1 MEYTKGKAYGTE
13 NQTLF
18 FDGSNFLDFEGDVI
32 TDLPEKIGRKPEYDK
47 YFRKVYLESEKKR
60 KIKEGT
66 WEYPK
71 DKTPVKVYLETN
83 SITYGIV
90 WVDEIVCADNRLHK
104 VKDSIFEPIEPTKEQ
119 KKILL
124 ELYEARDNYNELDL
138 QIYDLETKRSE
149 IWKTMKETGSKI
161 NKAFDVLGEEEFVSC
176 FENNLNTELKREMK
190 EKGYKISFS
199 SNLDSH
205 KRGCMY
211 IERTVKFPDK
221 YGLNME
227 YDHDEYEYRFYCS
240 TYKAQKAAMKQIE
253 ENSRKICVV
262 TEPEQQLDI
271 GSFSK
276 KELALTESYVLTPQ
290 ELSEKEAKRLAEEF
304 CSHMY

>member
-1 MEYTKGKAYGTE
+1 MEFEKDKAYGTE

-47 YFRKVYLESEKKR
+47 YFKKVYLEFEKKR
-60 KIKEGT
+60 KIREGT
-66 WEYPK
+66 WECPK
-71 DKTPVKVYLETN
+71 DKTLVKVYLETN

-90 WVDEIVCADNRLHK
+90 WADEIVCADNRLHK

-119 KKILL
+119 EKILL
-124 ELYEARDNYNELDL
+124 ELYEARNNYNELDL
-138 QIYDLETKRSE
+138 QIYNLQTKRSE
-149 IWKTMKETGSKI
+149 VWRMMEETSLEI
-161 NKAFDVLGEEEFVSC
+161 NKAFDVLSEEEFVNC
-176 FENNLNTELKREMK
+176 FENDLSAELKTEIK
-190 EKGYKISFS
+190 EKGYKILFS

-205 KRGCMY
+205 KRGNMY
-211 IERTVKFPDK
+211 IERIVKFPDK
-221 YGLNME
+221 YGLNLE
-227 YDHDEYEYRFYCS
+227 YDYDEHEHRFYCS

-253 ENSRKICVV
+253 ENSRKLYVSV
-262 TEPEQQLDI
+262 EPEQQLDV
-271 GSFSK
+271 GSYSEK
-276 KELALTESYVLTPQ
+276 KLALTESYVLIPQ